1 MQNQAVKKTFFKL
14 TRALFF
20 PSSSSTESFV
30 NRLNAWGRAGIP
42 FLFLIDFRGEAPLAW
57 RTDEVDPARL
67 RFNLNGI
74 TNDAVDDQPPLLLPP
89 YYFRKH
95 PLSFEAYR
103 PRFDYVVKNIQR
115 GNSFLVN
122 LSAPTPVSTNLSLL
136 DIYRHSRAPFRFWFR
151 DRFVCFSPE
160 AFVRIERNRISS
172 YPMKGTIPAHLPDA
186 ARVILADVKEAAEHA
201 TIVDLIRNDLSM
213 VANKVWVERYRFLDK
228 ITTHERALLQVSSEI
243 AGLLPD
249 NFNGAYGDLLLK
261 LLPAGSISG
270 APKPST
276 LRIIQEAEGY
286 ERGYYTGIMGSF
298 DGEVFE
304 SAVMIRFLE
313 QQDDKLIFKSGGGI
327 TARSRAE
334 DEYRELIDKVYLPF
348 PHDPTPALLRDD
360 LRRTAPIQ

>member
-1 MQNQAVKKTFFKL
+1 M
-14 TRALFF
+14 F
-20 PSSSSTESFV
+20 PPSSSTESFV
-30 NRLNAWGRAGIP
+30 NRLNAWGRAGVP
-42 FLFLIDFRGEAPLAW
+42 FAFLVDFLGETPLAW
-57 RTDEVDPARL
+57 RTDEADPAQL

-74 TNDAVDDQPPLLLPP
+74 TNDPGDNSPPSALPP
-89 YYFRKH
+89 YYFRKY
-95 PLSFEAYR
+95 PLSFEVYR
-103 PRFDYVVKNIQR
+103 PRFDYVVKNIQH

-122 LSAPTPVSTNLSLL
+122 LSAPTPIATNLSLL
-136 DIYRHSRAPFRFWFR
+136 DIYRHSRAPFRFWLR

-160 AFVRIERNRISS
+160 AFVRIEGNRISS
-172 YPMKGTIPAHLPDA
+172 YPMKGTIPADLPDA
-186 ARVILADVKEAAEHA
+186 ERIILADAKEAAEHA

-213 VANKVWVERYRFLDK
+213 VADKVWVERYRFLDK
-228 ITTHERALLQVSSEI
+228 ITTHEGTLLQVSSEI

-249 NFNGAYGDLLLK
+249 SFGGAYGDLLLK

-286 ERGYYTGIMGSF
+286 DRGYYTGIMGSF

-313 QQDDKLIFKSGGGI
+313 QQGENLIFKSGGGI
-327 TARSRAE
+327 TSRSRAE
-334 DEYRELIDKVYLPF
+334 DEYQELIDKVYLPF
-348 PHDPTPALLRDD
+348 NYESTSALLRDD